1 MRKDVGRVLAG
12 PDLGDWIAKHGGEPM
27 SMTHPEFVRFVES
40 ESEVTARLM
49 KAASVKP

>member
-1 MRKDVGRVLAG
+1 
-12 PDLGDWIAKHGGEPM
+12 M

-40 ESEVTARLM
+40 ESLDTARLM